1 MKIRVYT
8 TRENKLHVKKNFT
21 SKFICDTSL
30 LSLITSVGGGALST
44 ETPSTTKTALIS
56 FTCSLA
62 YQQIKFAPPPPF
74 PPMHALF
81 PAHTHMSRP
90 FPAKTKAEISLYI
103 HLWDNLK
110 FAIYKVRPQSLWG
123 RRWSLSCTPGANFC
137 PHVDLRSLATMLWE
151 EKLKSASLFG

>member
-8 TRENKLHVKKNFT
+8 TRANKLHVKKNFT

-30 LSLITSVGGGALST
+30 LSLITSVGGVHYRQRHHPQQKLLYSHSRVHLLTSKLS
-44 ETPSTTKTALIS
+44 L
-56 FTCSLA
+56 
-62 YQQIKFAPPPPF
+62 PPPPF

-90 FPAKTKAEISLYI
+90 FPATTKAEISLYI